1 MRYFFISIH
10 TKQRPLTRKER
21 RKETASHWK
30 QALKG
35 TLYAL
40 LILFALTLVLFI
52 ISLILGKILPDSMFE
67 GLIDPSA
74 PFPAEE
80 SPSSV
85 FDLRADSPCPDRL
98 SAQTV
103 RSGSAATPGSA
114 SAGATRAPA

>member
-1 MRYFFISIH
+1 MKCPKCGTDNEAGKTVCGKCGTFLYRY
-10 TKQRPLTRKER
+10 TQNRRPLTRKER
-21 RKETASHWK
+21 RKEAASHWK

-74 PFPAEE
+74 T
-80 SPSSV
+80 
-85 FDLRADSPCPDRL
+85 L
-98 SAQTV
+98 
-103 RSGSAATPGSA
+103 PG
-114 SAGATRAPA
+114 